1 MDLVVMLHGR
11 IVVYFDHGT
20 GRRHLI
26 ETRGGTVSGLL
37 PYSRLSHP
45 PGDVVVDEPVEMIAV
60 HRDHLPALTR
70 ECPMITANLVHLM
83 IDRARRESATDW
95 QDEKMVALGR
105 LSAGIAHE
113 LNNPAAAAARLT
125 KLLGEAVSELGEA
138 ARAFGA
144 VELTDEQGALVASL
158 IRRGTARETAEELSP
173 LDRADREDATAA
185 WLASYGANAGLAER
199 LAACGVSQEVLSE
212 LAAVLPAAG
221 LDPALRWLVAASTVH
236 SMVREVDRA
245 TTRIYD
251 LVASVKR
258 FTFMDRAG
266 GPVPTD
272 IAQGLTDTVAVMAS
286 KARTKSAAVRLSLE
300 PSLPLV
306 LASVAE
312 LNQVWANL
320 LDNALDAVGPSGEVL
335 VTAAPE
341 GDAVV
346 VCMIDNGPGIPS
358 SFLSHIFDPFFTT
371 KGVGEGVGL
380 GLDIARRIVGAHEG
394 QIGVETV
401 PGRTVFRVRLPVARQ

>member
-1 MDLVVMLHGR
+1 
-11 IVVYFDHGT
+11 
-20 GRRHLI
+20 
-26 ETRGGTVSGLL
+26 
-37 PYSRLSHP
+37 
-45 PGDVVVDEPVEMIAV
+45 
-60 HRDHLPALTR
+60 
-70 ECPMITANLVHLM
+70 
-83 IDRARRESATDW
+83 
-95 QDEKMVALGR
+95 
-105 LSAGIAHE
+105 
-113 LNNPAAAAARLT
+113 
-125 KLLGEAVSELGEA
+125 
-138 ARAFGA
+138 
-144 VELTDEQGALVASL
+144 
-158 IRRGTARETAEELSP
+158 
-173 LDRADREDATAA
+173 
-185 WLASYGANAGLAER
+185 
-199 LAACGVSQEVLSE
+199 
-212 LAAVLPAAG
+212 
-221 LDPALRWLVAASTVH
+221 
-236 SMVREVDRA
+236 MVREVDRA

-358 SFLSHIFDPFFTT
+358 SVLSHIFDPFFTT